1 MHDIADPQQPAAD
14 PALTA
19 SLAMAVVG
27 MENKFNL
34 DLLITY
40 QRVKQ
45 IPVVAVAVVLE
56 MVKMAVAA

>member
-1 MHDIADPQQPAAD
+1 
-14 PALTA
+14 
-19 SLAMAVVG
+19 MAVVV

-34 DLLITY
+34 ELLITY

-45 IPVVAVAVVLE
+45 IPVAVEAVVLE

>member
-1 MHDIADPQQPAAD
+1 
-14 PALTA
+14 
-19 SLAMAVVG
+19 MAVVG